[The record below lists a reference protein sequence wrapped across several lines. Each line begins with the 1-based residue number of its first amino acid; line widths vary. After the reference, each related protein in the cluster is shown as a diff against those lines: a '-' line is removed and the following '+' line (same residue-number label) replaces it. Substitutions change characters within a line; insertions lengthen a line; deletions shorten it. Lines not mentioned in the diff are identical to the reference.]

1 MIDKI
6 IAIGGEPGTG
16 KTELMR
22 QMMRDFTLTPFNYGN
37 LRGMYD
43 EYKKVY
49 FIGVYDG
56 SIFDGTERLSIK
68 ANADFVKFL
77 NYADGI
83 VVFEGDRLFT
93 HKTLSLDYPFI
104 KVVLT
109 ASNDVKETR
118 LQLKRNN
125 LTQGFIQRKTSKLHN
140 IIKAHPDVLILNNDG
155 DNTENINIIKNYIR

>member
-16 KTELMR
+16 KTKLMKD
-22 QMMRDFTLTPFNYGN
+22 MMCDFTLTPFNYGH
-37 LRGMYD
+37 LKGMYD

-68 ANADFVKFL
+68 ANTDFIKFL
-77 NYADGI
+77 DYADGI
-83 VVFEGDRLFT
+83 IVFEGDRLFT
-93 HKTLSLDYPFI
+93 PKILGMKYPFI

-109 ASNDVKETR
+109 ASNEVKDTR
-118 LQLKRNN
+118 LHLKGNN
-125 LTQGFIQRKTSKLHN
+125 QPEGFIQRKITKLNN

-155 DNTENINIIKNYIR
+155 DNKENINIIKNYIR